1 MKKIISNEIDLL
13 FTFYKN
19 QEEEYKQ
26 PSKYIYEMCIS
37 NNIFTEDVYKYFSQY
52 QLQDA
57 NYREKMKINKSD
69 ILLFF
74 PEFGYVILKKDNYN
88 LNNIHIF
95 IYYADNKIQSI
106 NKTFITYGY

>member
-37 NNIFTEDVYKYFSQY
+37 NNNSKLSFE
-52 QLQDA
+52 
-57 NYREKMKINKSD
+57 
-69 ILLFF
+69 
-74 PEFGYVILKKDNYN
+74 
-88 LNNIHIF
+88 
-95 IYYADNKIQSI
+95 
-106 NKTFITYGY
+106 